1 MRSLAVF
8 RFSYIKHG
16 SGMHIYQ
23 SVMSFVQNES
33 NTADDIDPLS
43 LYVFVSFSVK
53 NWACGGYHN

>member
-1 MRSLAVF
+1 
-8 RFSYIKHG
+8 
-16 SGMHIYQ
+16 MHIYQ